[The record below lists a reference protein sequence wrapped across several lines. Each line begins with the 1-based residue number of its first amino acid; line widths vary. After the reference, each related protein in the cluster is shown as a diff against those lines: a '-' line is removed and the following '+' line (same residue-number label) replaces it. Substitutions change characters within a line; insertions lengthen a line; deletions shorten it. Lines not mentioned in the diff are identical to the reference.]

1 MPGTVSTVTQQ
12 LFDQLAPQASSKEP
26 TKQLGKEDFLKL
38 LTLQL
43 RSQNPLN
50 PASNQEMAA
59 QLAQFSALEQMQN
72 ISVTLEQLLQSNA
85 SLALS
90 IAQYSA
96 PALIG
101 RTATASVTDSSGARV
116 SFDGSVPIQLGYELG
131 STAANA
137 TIEIRSSTGAIV
149 RTITVPASQLQQ
161 GSHTIEWDGRDD
173 RGNALPS
180 GTYSYVVRATDADG
194 KALSASPL
202 ISGRI
207 TGIRY
212 TSQGLVVLLGSIEV
226 PIANIVELS

>member
-1 MPGTVSTVTQQ
+1 MPQTVPSITQQ
-12 LFDQLAPQASSKEP
+12 LFDELARQHQQKEP

-72 ISVTLEQLLQSNA
+72 ISASLDKLLQSNA

-96 PALIG
+96 PSLIG
-101 RTATASVTDSSGARV
+101 RTAIASTSQFA
-116 SFDGSVPIQLGYELG
+116 FDGTAPVQIGYELPR
-131 STAANA
+131 AAA
-137 TIEIRSSTGAIV
+137 RVTIEIRSNNGTLL
-149 RTITVPASQLQQ
+149 RTIEIPSAAHSAGMHTV
-161 GSHTIEWDGRDD
+161 EWDGRDN
-173 RGNALPS
+173 RGNMVPAD
-180 GTYSYVVRATDADG
+180 TYSITIRAADAEG
-194 KALSASPL
+194 KDIVASPL
-202 ISGRI
+202 IRDRI

-212 TSQGLVVLLGSIEV
+212 TSNGLVVVLGSVEV
-226 PIANIVELS
+226 PISAIVELH